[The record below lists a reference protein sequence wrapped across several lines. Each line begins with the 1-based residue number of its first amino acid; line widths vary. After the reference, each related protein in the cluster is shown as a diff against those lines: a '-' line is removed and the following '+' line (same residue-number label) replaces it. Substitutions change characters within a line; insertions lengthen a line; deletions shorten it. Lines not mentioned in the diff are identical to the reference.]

1 MPADLRSAVHP
12 SPLGP
17 LTLLAGPE
25 GLRSLRFGDDGA
37 GATEGAAR
45 GRDLDEAVA
54 QLDEYFA
61 GDRRGFDL
69 RLDLGG
75 TELQRRVW
83 DELALVPHGETVT
96 YAELARR
103 VGRPEAVRAVAGAVA
118 RTPVPIVVP
127 CHRAIGTDG
136 GLHGYVGGLE
146 RKAALLALERGGG

>member
-1 MPADLRSAVHP
+1 MPADLRSVVHP

-17 LTLLAGPE
+17 LTLVAGTD
-25 GLRSLRFGDDGA
+25 GLRALRFGDDGA
-37 GATEGAAR
+37 GATDGR
-45 GRDLDEAVA
+45 TRDLEAAVA

-61 GDRRGFDL
+61 GARRRFDL

-75 TELQRRVW
+75 TDLQRLVW
-83 DELALVPHGETVT
+83 DELAGVAHGETVT

-103 VGRPEAVRAVAGAVA
+103 VGRPDAVRAVAGAVA

-146 RKAALLALERGGG
+146 RKAALLALERGER